1 MIKIV
6 HRNLP
11 GVSNMADQGRII
23 LQNYCVC
30 NLSIGSDCVSERHGI
45 RRREDVAYGQRRLW
59 ENDLHVSA
67 LYLGQGHLNIY
78 NGGLWENDLHVS
90 ADIPVSL

>member
-6 HRNLP
+6 HKSMS

-30 NLSIGSDCVSERHGI
+30 NHSMLETTVCFDSQSCNVWSYNLPDPTKGI
-45 RRREDVAYGQRRLW
+45 ECKQSL
-59 ENDLHVSA
+59 
-67 LYLGQGHLNIY
+67 
-78 NGGLWENDLHVS
+78 
-90 ADIPVSL
+90 ADNYM